1 MITAKCVGSVHF
13 NFTDKESGERIS
25 GYNCYFA
32 TQDRGQNEHGFHIIK
47 QYVSEE
53 NYKKW
58 SLEGAF
64 NTSKNVHLEYGEKG
78 RLYNI
83 EIQ

>member
-1 MITAKCVGSVHF
+1 MITASCIGSVHF

-32 TQDRGQNEHGFHIIK
+32 TKDRQQNEHGYHIIK

-64 NTSKNVHLEYGEKG
+64 NTSKAVSLEYGEKG